1 MIQAGKEAER
11 KRKQKYINSIF
22 SQSTVNGSL
31 KDATLNNYKP
41 QNEKQEYAK
50 NSHRVRQNIL
60 GRQS

>member
-1 MIQAGKEAER
+1 MIQAGKEAE
-11 KRKQKYINSIF
+11 KKKAKIYQQYF

>member
-11 KRKQKYINSIF
+11 KKQKYINSIF